1 MQQNDQAEKMAYHGP
16 SYGFSRECAMKS
28 AAKFSLERAQEC
40 LDWIEAVTERKIDY
54 PEGEGVRDQNDFG
67 AVLKNGQMLCE
78 LVNKLQP
85 GSVKKVNTMNAPF
98 KQRENIEM
106 YLKGCEAYGLVA
118 QDLFQVNDLYENKN
132 LYMVVDNLY
141 AVGGLAQRNGF
152 DGPILGKKMATENK
166 RAFDEATLKAGQA
179 VIGLQYG
186 SNQGASQKGMTAY
199 GTGRQIR
206 PDELQKLHERS

>member
-1 MQQNDQAEKMAYHGP
+1 MQQNEVAEKMAYHGP

-67 AVLKNGQMLCE
+67 AVLKNGQILCE

-206 PDELQKLHERS
+206 PDELQKLHDRS